1 MKLRFAIPLLMLAMS
16 SSMAAELPATS
27 RAEIDALLNR
37 LGSSGCQFNRNG
49 SWYSS
54 AEAKA
59 HLTSKLN
66 YLIDKKKVEGTE
78 QFIALAASTSSMSGK
93 DYLVRCGTAQ
103 PVPSSAWLKS
113 ELQSIR
119 TKQAPPKQEAQLH

>member
-1 MKLRFAIPLLMLAMS
+1 MKLRFAIPLLVFAMS
-16 SSMAAELPATS
+16 SAMAAELPAAS

-54 AEAKA
+54 AEAKT
-59 HLTSKLN
+59 HLEGKLN

-78 QFIALAASTSSMSGK
+78 QFITLAASTSSMSGK
-93 DYLVRCGTAQ
+93 DYLVRCGSAQ
-103 PVPSSAWLKS
+103 PVPSSAWLRT

-119 TKQAPPKQEAQLH
+119 TRPAPTK

>member
-16 SSMAAELPATS
+16 SSMAAELPAAS

-54 AEAKA
+54 TEAKA

-66 YLIDKKKVEGTE
+66 YLIDKKKLEGTE
-78 QFIALAASTSSMSGK
+78 QFIALAASTSSMTGK

-103 PVPSSAWLKS
+103 PVPSGAWLKT
-113 ELQSIR
+113 ELQTIR
-119 TKQAPPKQEAQLH
+119 TKPAPAR

>member
-1 MKLRFAIPLLMLAMS
+1 
-16 SSMAAELPATS
+16 MAAELPAAS

-54 AEAKA
+54 SEAKA
-59 HLTSKLN
+59 HLASKLD

-93 DYLVRCGTAQ
+93 DYLVKCGTTQA
-103 PVPSSAWLKS
+103 VPSSAWLKG
-113 ELQSIR
+113 ELQTIR
-119 TKQAPPKQEAQLH
+119 AKQASVK

>member
-1 MKLRFAIPLLMLAMS
+1 MKLRFTVPLLVLAMT
-16 SSMAAELPATS
+16 SSMAAELPAAS

-54 AEAKA
+54 TEAKA
-59 HLTSKLN
+59 HLASKLD
-66 YLIDKKKVEGTE
+66 YLIDKKKVAGTE

-93 DYLVRCGTAQ
+93 DYLVKCGTAQ
-103 PVPSSAWLKS
+103 AVPSSAWLKG
-113 ELQSIR
+113 ELQTIR
-119 TKQAPPKQEAQLH
+119 AKQASVK

>member
-1 MKLRFAIPLLMLAMS
+1 MKLRFAIPLLVLAMS
-16 SSMAAELPATS
+16 SSMAAELPAGS

-78 QFIALAASTSSMSGK
+78 QFIALAASTSSMTGK

-103 PVPSSAWLKS
+103 PMPSSAWLKT

-119 TKQAPPKQEAQLH
+119 TK

>member
-1 MKLRFAIPLLMLAMS
+1 MKLRFAVPLLVFAMS
-16 SSMAAELPATS
+16 SSMAADLSAAS

-49 SWYSS
+49 SWYNST
-54 AEAKA
+54 EAKA
-59 HLTSKLN
+59 HLTDKLN

-93 DYLVRCGTAQ
+93 DYLVKCGTAQ
-103 PVPSSAWLKS
+103 PVPSGAWLKT
-113 ELQSIR
+113 ELQTIR
-119 TKQAPPKQEAQLH
+119 AKQASAK

>member
-1 MKLRFAIPLLMLAMS
+1 MKLRFAVPLLVFVMSS
-16 SSMAAELPATS
+16 SSMAAELPAAS

-54 AEAKA
+54 TDAKA
-59 HLTSKLN
+59 HLASKLG

-78 QFIALAASTSSMSGK
+78 QFITLAASTSSMSGK
-93 DYLVRCGTAQ
+93 DYLVKCGTAQ

-113 ELQSIR
+113 ELQIIR
-119 TKQAPPKQEAQLH
+119 AKQASAN